1 MSHEPPKSA
10 IDEFKGKQGLTRL
23 INALGY
29 SKDGLAAAWKNEAA
43 FREEVLLAAVAFP
56 LAFYLGQTGIER
68 ALLAGSILFILIV
81 EILNSAVEAVVD
93 KASPEKHE
101 LAKRAKDMGSAAV
114 LLQIHADR
122 NGSKS
127 AGSVFPRMRNIKTDL
142 RMPRQVRFSVRIPF
156 DRYLFSIQ
164 PILFLHSH
172 PEQLPSALREFPFQ
186 LFFFALRLCNFFQIN
201 YRLLHPASPSS

>member
-1 MSHEPPKSA
+1 MCHERPKGA

-23 INALGY
+23 SNALGY

-114 LLQIHADR
+114 LL
-122 NGSKS
+122 S
-127 AGSVFPRMRNIKTDL
+127 
-142 RMPRQVRFSVRIPF
+142 
-156 DRYLFSIQ
+156 
-164 PILFLHSH
+164 
-172 PEQLPSALREFPFQ
+172 
-186 LFFFALRLCNFFQIN
+186 
-201 YRLLHPASPSS
+201 LLNAAVIWACVLWR